1 MKTVPSEK
9 GEYENPKKSAYS
21 IEYYDRSWELEHM
34 KELDAD
40 SSVAKWTKNH
50 GIRIPYRNMEG
61 KFSTYAPDFL
71 VQLEDGGVELHE
83 IKGTHLLDSEIT
95 KRKATAARD
104 WCKAR
109 EMNYRLISKYQ

>member
-1 MKTVPSEK
+1 MPSEK
-9 GEYENPKKSAYS
+9 GEYENPKKSPYS

-40 SSVAKWTKNH
+40 PLVAKWTKNH

-71 VQLEDGGVELHE
+71 VQLEDEAVELHE

-95 KRKATAARD
+95 KRKANAARE

-109 EMNYRLISKYQ
+109 GMNYRLISKYQ